1 MIALLALKTRFQR
14 MPHLYRIVALTVILL
29 PLALSSTC
37 AAQMAQKKTRS
48 KLRALAVIQLP
59 AYARVGKDMELPP
72 SARLQAVTIFQNGQ
86 YQDATI
92 FRMNPMPMALEPGT
106 VYDILQS
113 GDSLGLL
120 TVDSASQVKDAWLA
134 RGRWKSS
141 ATQLAARQAAS
152 APAPV
157 NIVLPSDDRPHLKRG
172 DKSSSA
178 PQAAPSP
185 TPAPASAP
193 PPAAPTPAPTPAQA
207 TPASPPSPGT
217 TSATDAND
225 PSESDPDRPELRHGR
240 PVPTKPAPSTQV
252 VQKQVAHKQ
261 EPARVSMQED
271 TEPIPIL
278 KKRGQV
284 DVQYLAAIS
293 DASPYDARSYKFPW
307 SDAEQQRLTAA
318 IEKQAM
324 AELAV
329 YAAKSS
335 RVVASG
341 NFTSSVQ
348 AFDLDYDNDAEL
360 VLTAS
365 CDLHRK
371 SSPKAAPLHAYITYV
386 AHLESSGELHKLFSQ
401 VTDDDLLDL
410 VGKLELVDAVD
421 ADGDGHAELLFR
433 RISATTQSF
442 ELYRAGRDELW
453 KLFEGAESQK
463 N

>member
-1 MIALLALKTRFQR
+1 MK
-14 MPHLYRIVALTVILL
+14 HLYRILAAAVILL
-29 PLALSSTC
+29 PLAVPSTC

-48 KLRALAVIQLP
+48 KLRALAVVELP

-72 SARLQAVTIFQNGQ
+72 SARLRAVTIFQNGQ

-113 GDSLGLL
+113 GDSLGLF
-120 TVDSASQVKDAWLA
+120 TVDSATQVQVKDEWLA

-141 ATQLAARQAAS
+141 ATQLAAKQAAS
-152 APAPV
+152 APV
-157 NIVLPSDDRPHLKRG
+157 NVALPSDERPHLKRG
-172 DKSSSA
+172 DNSSSA

-193 PPAAPTPAPTPAQA
+193 AASPPAPTQTPTPAQTA
-207 TPASPPSPGT
+207 PASPPSPGAA
-217 TSATDAND
+217 SETDDDD
-225 PSESDPDRPELRHGR
+225 PSKSDPDRPALRHGK
-240 PVPTKPAPSTQV
+240 PVPVKSPTSAQV
-252 VQKQVAHKQ
+252 AQKQVAQKQVAKNQVAQKQ
-261 EPARVSMQED
+261 EPARVSVQED
-271 TEPIPIL
+271 SEPIPIL

-307 SDAEQQRLTAA
+307 TDAERQRLTAE

-324 AELAV
+324 AELAAH
-329 YAAKSS
+329 AAKSS
-335 RVVASG
+335 RIVASG
-341 NFTSSVQ
+341 NFASNVQ

-360 VLTAS
+360 VLTAT

-386 AHLESSGELHKLFSQ
+386 AHLESTGELHKLFSQ

-421 ADGDGHAELLFR
+421 ADGDGHAELLFH